1 MKSLVRIL
9 GRLPRGRALALALA
23 LPLASGCATVQNP
36 DPRDPY
42 ESFNRAVFSFNDG
55 LDKVVLKPVATA
67 YHDVLPGP
75 LRAMVRNFFSN
86 ISDVFIG
93 VNNMLQGKPGEGLND
108 WARVLFNT
116 TFGLAGI
123 NDVASEMGLEKHNED
138 FGQTFAVW
146 GAGNGQYLVLP
157 LFGPSDVRDGIGLG
171 FDLYAS
177 PLLGYHNVP
186 VRNSL
191 AALRTVSE
199 RSELLEASTI
209 VEQAALDEYS
219 FRRDFYLQR
228 RRSLIYD
235 GNPPRER
242 LQDEDSS
249 LVPAPDG
256 DTNHVARN

>member
-1 MKSLVRIL
+1 MKL
-9 GRLPRGRALALALA
+9 LALAFVFL
-23 LPLASGCATVQNP
+23 LASGCATVQNP

-42 ESFNRAVFSFNDG
+42 ESVNRAVYSFNDG
-55 LDKVVLKPVATA
+55 LDRAVLKPVATA
-67 YHDVLPGP
+67 YRDVLPSP
-75 LRAMVRNFFSN
+75 LRVMVRNFFSN

-93 VNNMLQGKPGEGLND
+93 VNNVLQGKPGEGFND

-123 NDVASEMGLEKHNED
+123 NDVASEMGFEKHNED
-138 FGQTFAVW
+138 FGQTFGVW
-146 GAGNGQYLVLP
+146 GVKSGPYLVLP
-157 LFGPSDVRDGIGLG
+157 FFGPSDVRDGVGLG

-186 VRNSL
+186 VRNSM
-191 AALRTVSE
+191 AALRVVND

-209 VEQAALDEYS
+209 VEQAALDEYA

-242 LQDEDSS
+242 PPEE
-249 LVPAPDG
+249 
-256 DTNHVARN
+256 

>member
-1 MKSLVRIL
+1 MKL
-9 GRLPRGRALALALA
+9 LALAFVFL
-23 LPLASGCATVQNP
+23 LASGCATVQNP

-42 ESFNRAVFSFNDG
+42 ESVNRAVFSFNDG
-55 LDKVVLKPVATA
+55 LDRAVLKPVATA
-67 YHDVLPGP
+67 YRDVLPSP
-75 LRAMVRNFFSN
+75 LRVMVRNFFSN

-93 VNNMLQGKPGEGLND
+93 VNNVLQGKPGEGFND
-108 WARVLFNT
+108 WARVLWNT

-123 NDVASEMGLEKHNED
+123 NDVASEMGFEKHNED
-138 FGQTFAVW
+138 FGQTFGVW
-146 GAGNGQYLVLP
+146 GVKSGPYLVLP
-157 LFGPSDVRDGIGLG
+157 FFGPSDVRDGVGLG

-186 VRNSL
+186 VRNSM
-191 AALRTVSE
+191 AALRVVNE

-209 VEQAALDEYS
+209 VEQAALDEYA

-242 LQDEDSS
+242 PPEE
-249 LVPAPDG
+249 
-256 DTNHVARN
+256 

>member
-1 MKSLVRIL
+1 MKS
-9 GRLPRGRALALALA
+9 PALAFVFL
-23 LPLASGCATVQNP
+23 LASGCATVQNP

-42 ESFNRAVFSFNDG
+42 ESVNRAVFSFNDG
-55 LDKVVLKPVATA
+55 LDRAVLKPVATA
-67 YHDVLPGP
+67 YRDVLPSP
-75 LRAMVRNFFSN
+75 LRVMVRNFFSN

-93 VNNMLQGKPGEGLND
+93 VNNVLQGKPGEGFSD
-108 WARVLFNT
+108 WSRVLWNT

-138 FGQTFAVW
+138 FGQTFGVW
-146 GAGNGQYLVLP
+146 GVKSGPYLVLP
-157 LFGPSDVRDGIGLG
+157 FFGPSDVRDGVGLG

-186 VRNSL
+186 VRNSM
-191 AALRTVSE
+191 AAVRVVND
-199 RSELLEASTI
+199 RAELLEASTI
-209 VEQAALDEYS
+209 VEQAALDEYT

-242 LQDEDSS
+242 LPEE
-249 LVPAPDG
+249 
-256 DTNHVARN
+256 

>member
-1 MKSLVRIL
+1 MKSL
-9 GRLPRGRALALALA
+9 ALAFVFS
-23 LPLASGCATVQNP
+23 LASGCATVQNP

-42 ESFNRAVFSFNDG
+42 ESVNRAVFSFNDG
-55 LDKVVLKPVATA
+55 LDRAVLKPVATA
-67 YHDVLPGP
+67 YRDVLPSP
-75 LRAMVRNFFSN
+75 LRVMVRNFFSN

-93 VNNMLQGKPGEGLND
+93 VNNVLQGKPGEGFND

-123 NDVASEMGLEKHNED
+123 NDVASEMGLEKHDED
-138 FGQTFAVW
+138 FGQTFGVW
-146 GAGNGQYLVLP
+146 GVKSGPYLVLP
-157 LFGPSDVRDGIGLG
+157 FFGPSDVRDGVGLG

-186 VRNSL
+186 VRNSM
-191 AALRTVSE
+191 AALRVVND

-209 VEQAALDEYS
+209 VEQAALDEYA

-242 LQDEDSS
+242 PPEE
-249 LVPAPDG
+249 
-256 DTNHVARN
+256 

>member
-1 MKSLVRIL
+1 MRS
-9 GRLPRGRALALALA
+9 LALAFGFL
-23 LPLASGCATVQNP
+23 LASGCATVQNP

-42 ESFNRAVFSFNDG
+42 ESVNRAVFSFNDG
-55 LDKVVLKPVATA
+55 LDRAVLKPVATV
-67 YHDVLPGP
+67 YRDVLPDP
-75 LRAMVRNFFSN
+75 LRVMVRNFFSN

-93 VNNMLQGKPGEGLND
+93 VNNMLQGKPAEGFGD
-108 WARVLFNT
+108 WSRVLWNT
-116 TFGLAGI
+116 TIGLGGI
-123 NDVASEMGLEKHNED
+123 NDVASEMGFEKHNED
-138 FGQTFAVW
+138 FGQTFGVW
-146 GAGNGQYLVLP
+146 GAKSGPYLVLP
-157 LFGPSDVRDGIGLG
+157 FFGPSDVRDGIGLG

-191 AALRTVSE
+191 AALRVVNE

-209 VEQAALDEYS
+209 VEQAALDEYA

-242 LQDEDSS
+242 PPEE
-249 LVPAPDG
+249 
-256 DTNHVARN
+256 

>member
-1 MKSLVRIL
+1 MKSLERFL
-9 GRLPRGRALALALA
+9 GCLPKGRRLALALA
-23 LPLASGCATVQNP
+23 ALLASGCATVQNP

-42 ESFNRAVFSFNDG
+42 ESVNRAVFSFNDG
-55 LDKVVLKPVATA
+55 LDKAVLKPVATV
-67 YHDVLPGP
+67 YHDALPGP
-75 LRAMVRNFFSN
+75 LRVMVRNFFSN

-93 VNNMLQGKPGEGLND
+93 VNNMLQGKPLEAVND
-108 WARVLFNT
+108 WARVAFNT

-146 GAGNGQYLVLP
+146 GAGSGPYLVLP

-177 PLLGYHNVP
+177 PLLAYHNVA
-186 VRNSL
+186 VRNSM
-191 AALRTVSE
+191 AAVRTVNE

-235 GNPPRER
+235 GSPPRER
-242 LQDEDSS
+242 LPEE
-249 LVPAPDG
+249 
-256 DTNHVARN
+256 

>member
-1 MKSLVRIL
+1 MKL
-9 GRLPRGRALALALA
+9 LAPAFVFL
-23 LPLASGCATVQNP
+23 LASGCATVQNP

-42 ESFNRAVFSFNDG
+42 ESVNRAVFSFNDG
-55 LDKVVLKPVATA
+55 LDRAVLKPVATVYRDA
-67 YHDVLPGP
+67 LPSP
-75 LRAMVRNFFSN
+75 LRVMVRNFFSN

-93 VNNMLQGKPGEGLND
+93 VNNVLQGKPGEGFND
-108 WARVLFNT
+108 WARVLWNT
-116 TFGLAGI
+116 TIGLGGI

-146 GAGNGQYLVLP
+146 GVKSGPYLVLP
-157 LFGPSDVRDGIGLG
+157 FFGPSDVRDGIGLG

-191 AALRTVSE
+191 AALRVVND

-209 VEQAALDEYS
+209 VEQAALDEYA

-242 LQDEDSS
+242 PPEE
-249 LVPAPDG
+249 
-256 DTNHVARN
+256 

>member
-1 MKSLVRIL
+1 MKS
-9 GRLPRGRALALALA
+9 PALAFVFL
-23 LPLASGCATVQNP
+23 LASGCATVQNP

-42 ESFNRAVFSFNDG
+42 ESVNRAVFSFNDG
-55 LDKVVLKPVATA
+55 LDRAVLKPVATA
-67 YHDVLPGP
+67 YRDVLPSP
-75 LRAMVRNFFSN
+75 LRVMVRNFFSN

-93 VNNMLQGKPGEGLND
+93 VNNVLQGKPGEGFSD
-108 WARVLFNT
+108 WSRVLWNT

-138 FGQTFAVW
+138 FGQTFGVW
-146 GAGNGQYLVLP
+146 GVKSGPYLVLP
-157 LFGPSDVRDGIGLG
+157 FFGPSDVRDGVGLG

-186 VRNSL
+186 VRNSM
-191 AALRTVSE
+191 AAVRVVND
-199 RSELLEASTI
+199 RAELLEASTI
-209 VEQAALDEYS
+209 VEQAALDEYA

-242 LQDEDSS
+242 LPEE
-249 LVPAPDG
+249 
-256 DTNHVARN
+256 

>member
-1 MKSLVRIL
+1 MNSLDRFL
-9 GRLPRGRALALALA
+9 GGLAPGRMLALALA
-23 LPLASGCATVQNP
+23 VSLASGCATVQNP

-42 ESFNRAVFSFNDG
+42 ESFNRSVFSFNDG
-55 LDKVVLKPVATA
+55 LDKAVLKPVATA

-75 LRAMVRNFFSN
+75 LRVMVRNFFSN

-93 VNNMLQGKPGEGLND
+93 VNNMLQGKPGEGFND

-123 NDVASEMGLEKHNED
+123 NDVASEMGLDKHNED

-146 GAGNGQYLVLP
+146 GVGSGPYLVLP
-157 LFGPSDVRDGIGLG
+157 FFGPSGVRDGVGLG
-171 FDLYAS
+171 FDLYMS

-186 VRNSL
+186 VRNSM
-191 AALRTVSE
+191 AGLRVVSE
-199 RSELLEASTI
+199 RSELLEAGKI

-242 LQDEDSS
+242 LPED
-249 LVPAPDG
+249 
-256 DTNHVARN
+256 

>member
-1 MKSLVRIL
+1 
-9 GRLPRGRALALALA
+9 
-23 LPLASGCATVQNP
+23 
-36 DPRDPY
+36 
-42 ESFNRAVFSFNDG
+42 
-55 LDKVVLKPVATA
+55 
-67 YHDVLPGP
+67 
-75 LRAMVRNFFSN
+75 
-86 ISDVFIG
+86 
-93 VNNMLQGKPGEGLND
+93 MLQGKPLEAVND
-108 WARVLFNT
+108 WARVAFNT

-146 GAGNGQYLVLP
+146 GAGSGPYLVLP

-177 PLLGYHNVP
+177 PLLAYHNVA
-186 VRNSL
+186 VRNSM
-191 AALRTVSE
+191 AAVRTVNE

-235 GNPPRER
+235 GSPPRER
-242 LQDEDSS
+242 LPEE
-249 LVPAPDG
+249 
-256 DTNHVARN
+256 